1 MLFVNLKQ
9 WVIGTIT
16 SVHWFT
22 LSLYNVG
29 FNPITAD
36 VWQLN
41 VTLNVTK

>member
-1 MLFVNLKQ
+1 MLFVNLKK
-9 WVIGTIT
+9 WVIGTFT

-22 LSLYNVG
+22 LSLYNAG